1 MVKQKRK
8 ASTDIADAEGKS
20 SKALRIQSTKGS
32 ALLTS
37 DKVPNNSKHLRR
49 NKIRYSKA
57 LRDNP
62 NGHLNNYC
70 PPKDRPVRIYC
81 DGIYDLFHYG
91 HARSLEQVK
100 RLFPK
105 VYLLVGGKKSIGREM
120 LLNIQFAMMNLLIC
134 TKERL

>member
-8 ASTDIADAEGKS
+8 ASPEDADVES
-20 SKALRIQSTKGS
+20 SKASEDSASLSIQRKS
-32 ALLTS
+32 A
-37 DKVPNNSKHLRR
+37 HLRR
-49 NKIRYSKA
+49 RKIRYSKTV
-57 LRDNP
+57 RDNP
-62 NGHLNNYC
+62 NGHLQNYR

-105 VYLLVGGKKSIGREM
+105 VYLLVGGKKG
-120 LLNIQFAMMNLLIC
+120 
-134 TKERL
+134 